1 MQEGFR
7 YQLAEVGRLQQASL
21 AKGHRQEAA
30 LQQARQETLEA
41 VQQGN
46 HKYATMLA
54 ERMGIEDELKHQ
66 LASKQQAAA
75 ARSAA
80 CACNHSR
87 VVQESHTMH
96 VVTHVLTTITHQ
108 SCLGF
113 VIQTINHPRL
123 SCRQCLCANIFAGYN
138 MSCRAANCCTN
149 PLQATRPTNGEI
161 SMGKGKASFGRA
173 GGVCQ
178 GRVAKQVEHGCG

>member
-1 MQEGFR
+1 MAERCQECWQHCMLLDVVELMTHPCCLFDNVLAAWGARSDNNQARALWSCCDHSLSSACQSSKLHSTIAYPSCVQAEGMQEGFR
-7 YQLAEVGRLQQASL
+7 HQLVEVGRLQQASL

-80 CACNHSR
+80 SACDNS
-87 VVQESHTMH
+87 
-96 VVTHVLTTITHQ
+96 
-108 SCLGF
+108 
-113 VIQTINHPRL
+113 
-123 SCRQCLCANIFAGYN
+123 
-138 MSCRAANCCTN
+138 
-149 PLQATRPTNGEI
+149 
-161 SMGKGKASFGRA
+161 
-173 GGVCQ
+173 
-178 GRVAKQVEHGCG
+178 

>member
-7 YQLAEVGRLQQASL
+7 HQLAEVGRLQQANL

-54 ERMGIEDELKHQ
+54 ERMSIEDELKHH

-80 CACNHSR
+80 CVCDDSK
-87 VVQESHTMH
+87 VVQEPHT
-96 VVTHVLTTITHQ
+96 L
-108 SCLGF
+108 CL
-113 VIQTINHPRL
+113 PL
-123 SCRQCLCANIFAGYN
+123 SA
-138 MSCRAANCCTN
+138 
-149 PLQATRPTNGEI
+149 I
-161 SMGKGKASFGRA
+161 S
-173 GGVCQ
+173 
-178 GRVAKQVEHGCG
+178 RVYALSSM